1 MFISATEKMNEPTI
15 TPIERLDFR
24 LVEWQWPFA
33 HDRAA
38 EIEAH
43 FRTLNREKP
52 ALWNGRVFMLRDY
65 EISND
70 LLRGHFFETG
80 FAELLAWRDWGYP
93 DQAIRACFAMA
104 AIETADKGFLLGVMG
119 EHTANPGKIYF
130 PTGTPDADD
139 LYEDRVDLDKSVR
152 RELAEETGLEFE
164 MFEAESGWH
173 VVFSGH
179 HIALIKRLRSQESAR
194 QLRSRVLAFLAR
206 DRQPE
211 FSDMRTVHGP
221 DDLTP
226 KIPPYV
232 RAFLE
237 QVWHERRPRA

>member
-1 MFISATEKMNEPTI
+1 MTEATVI
-15 TPIERLDFR
+15 PIKRLDFR
-24 LVEWQWPFA
+24 LVDWQWPFSC
-33 HDRAA
+33 DRRA
-38 EIEAH
+38 EITAH
-43 FRTLNREKP
+43 FDRLKKERP

-65 EISND
+65 MVTSTALSGN
-70 LLRGHFFETG
+70 FFETG

-93 DQAIRACFAMA
+93 DQTIRSCFAMA
-104 AIETADKGFLLGVMG
+104 AIETADKSFMLGVMG

-139 LYEDRVDLDKSVR
+139 LFGDHVDLDKSVR
-152 RELAEETGLEFE
+152 RELVEETGLEFE
-164 MFEAESGWH
+164 QFRFERDWH

-179 HIALIKRLRSQESAR
+179 HIALIKRLRSQESAE

-206 DRQPE
+206 DEQPE
-211 FSDMRTVHGP
+211 FSDMRFVHGP
-221 DDLTP
+221 GDLTS

-237 QVWHERRPRA
+237 QVWHDRSVRA